1 MGPFLTPPL
10 NQKFSAT
17 PKICLK
23 LCSKILIKFLNF
35 HFEVAQNRG
44 VLIFLGGST
53 ADQPMNMFQ
62 NKGSIYPYT
71 SYTDSNRSHEF
82 VRIKNV
88 AQKLLNPGVIQT
100 LTQ

>member
-1 MGPFLTPPL
+1 MCPQTAFDVRSRG
-10 NQKFSAT
+10 
-17 PKICLK
+17 ICHPWIYNR
-23 LCSKILIKFLNF
+23 S
-35 HFEVAQNRG
+35 VQNYY
-44 VLIFLGGST
+44 LPALT
-53 ADQPMNMFQ
+53 ADQPMNRFQ